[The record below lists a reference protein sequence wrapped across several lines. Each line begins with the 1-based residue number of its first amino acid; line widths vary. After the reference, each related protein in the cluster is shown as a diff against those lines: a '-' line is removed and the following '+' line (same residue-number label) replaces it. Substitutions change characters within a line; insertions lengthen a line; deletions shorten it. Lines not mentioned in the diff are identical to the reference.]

1 MRLIVYGH
9 SHRKQFHLKIPRFKD
24 SPFLSV
30 LRFPLLK
37 IPHFKDSLFPV
48 PHSYSSIPRSLFKNS
63 QRPETPEKSQNSV
76 LSLVSRF
83 GCFVLRSSFSSASFS
98 MLPTTLGIL
107 TTPFSYFS
115 LLSFPQPWSNRFLLA
130 GQTRIF
136 VSFICNIIRTWKVWA
151 PLFHDITVY
160 TWCTPWNV
168 HKYAGLEYLI

>member
-1 MRLIVYGH
+1 MFSL
-9 SHRKQFHLKIPRFKD
+9 HLAWVIEPINPCIENAVNCLRSRSQKTISLKD

-115 LLSFPQPWSNRFLLA
+115 LLSFPQP
-130 GQTRIF
+130 
-136 VSFICNIIRTWKVWA
+136 
-151 PLFHDITVY
+151 
-160 TWCTPWNV
+160 
-168 HKYAGLEYLI
+168 